1 MLWFTKRRH
10 KPPSPEESPHA
21 VAPTGGFLE
30 HASSRMVQAPTQ
42 VLYTDPN
49 FAAPPPLNYS
59 LRTRKW
65 SLAIFWFLIFLDC
78 ICMPL
83 ALYFGLWYGTHLSHN
98 AVFSISTGAIGTVSV
113 IEYFIRFR
121 RLWKKGSTCR
131 VIGARRWYLDW
142 FHWNLSLAWIAV
154 MIELIIGTIPREPP
168 IRLLAM
174 PVPSMVF
181 AFGLELVLVDALR
194 LLGIP
199 SPVRISSV
207 PAGVPL
213 RPGVYSFIEDV
224 CAVDGSGAV
233 SEDVASLNAV
243 LGGGRA
249 GDCDGVDGDDIYAVE
264 ECGVCY
270 WVDGA
275 VWVGGGVDADY
286 DEDHVH
292 TRRLV
297 AVCPHQVVGTVAA
310 AIADHALRRSK
321 GNLAPGNTTLDA
333 SMTDLSSILPAFP
346 TAPYAH
352 LLPSLERQGVSTT
365 DLLALDPAALAKRAN
380 IPVEDVKRLCSDVLR
395 ALQRDLGLTG
405 DDSETQHSSLRGTG
419 NEISKKWDAIS
430 TLDPSLDCLL
440 SGGFPAGYITEV
452 TGESGSGKTQL
463 LLLLLLAVQ
472 LPAPHGLNRAAIY
485 ITTESS
491 LPTTRL
497 AQLRAAHPI
506 LADTSLSRVLTIPA
520 RDLETQDH
528 ILRFQLPLAIRRHN
542 IGLVVIDSIAANFR
556 AEFEHSA
563 GGGAHGANMARRTAE
578 LVGLGALLRGVARS
592 EGVAVVVSN
601 QVADRFAPLNV
612 GEGPPRG
619 S

>member
-1 MLWFTKRRH
+1 M
-10 KPPSPEESPHA
+10 
-21 VAPTGGFLE
+21 
-30 HASSRMVQAPTQ
+30 Q
-42 VLYTDPN
+42 
-49 FAAPPPLNYS
+49 
-59 LRTRKW
+59 
-65 SLAIFWFLIFLDC
+65 
-78 ICMPL
+78 
-83 ALYFGLWYGTHLSHN
+83 

-181 AFGLELVLVDALR
+181 ALGLELVLVDAVPLP
-194 LLGIP
+194 GIP
-199 SPVRISSV
+199 TPVRISSV
-207 PAGVPL
+207 PAGVPR
-213 RPGVYSFIEDV
+213 RPCVYSFIEDV
-224 CAVDGSGAV
+224 CAVDGSGG
-233 SEDVASLNAV
+233 SEFRQRLNLRYMASKPFRKMLHRLTLFWAAGALAIATASTAMIFTLSRNAAYV
-243 LGGGRA
+243 IGWTVPFGWAALWTLITTNA
-249 GDCDGVDGDDIYAVE
+249 KPK
-264 ECGVCY
+264 
-270 WVDGA
+270 
-275 VWVGGGVDADY
+275 Y
-286 DEDHVH
+286 DHAL

-297 AVCPHQVVGTVAA
+297 AVCPRQVVGTVAT

-380 IPVEDVKRLCSDVLR
+380 IPVEDVTRLCTDVLR

-405 DDSETQHSSLRGTG
+405 DDLETSHSSLRGRG

-430 TLDPSLDCLL
+430 TLDPNLDSLL
-440 SGGFPAGYITEV
+440 SGGFPAGYIAERLW
-452 TGESGSGKTQL
+452 QN
-463 LLLLLLAVQ
+463 
-472 LPAPHGLNRAAIY
+472 PAPSPPPAHRATPIPSRPQPLRN
-485 ITTESS
+485 IHHHRI
-491 LPTTRL
+491 LPPHHPPRP
-497 AQLRAAHPI
+497 ARRAAHPI
-506 LADTSLSRVLTIPA
+506 LADIALSRVLTLPA

-542 IGLVVIDSIAANFR
+542 VGLVVIDS
-556 AEFEHSA
+556 E
-563 GGGAHGANMARRTAE
+563 
-578 LVGLGALLRGVARS
+578 
-592 EGVAVVVSN
+592 
-601 QVADRFAPLNV
+601 
-612 GEGPPRG
+612 
-619 S
+619 